1 MEKGREEIRQAQET
15 LNTSLT
21 TPLVDKEKKVIES
34 GSWLAEQKDVNNRYQ
49 PLPPIP
55 DGKKVR
61 VNKGM
66 AFTVY
71 E

>member
-1 MEKGREEIRQAQET
+1 MEKGREEIRRTEQK

-21 TPLVDKEKKVIES
+21 TAIVDKEKRVIES
-34 GSWLAEQKDVNNRYQ
+34 GSWLAEQKDVNHRYQ

-55 DGKKVR
+55 GGKKVLS
-61 VNKGM
+61 KGM
-66 AFTVY
+66 AFTV